1 MVNSKAIGGIVIG
14 IIIVIVAAYALNQ
27 DQSSISNETPSEIV
41 QDSSVAISD
50 SAALDQNNQDF
61 EINEDGTK
69 RYTISVGDN
78 PSLED

>member
-1 MVNSKAIGGIVIG
+1 MVNSKVIGGIVIG

-50 SAALDQNNQDF
+50 SAALNQNNQDF

>member
-14 IIIVIVAAYALNQ
+14 IIIVIVAVYALNQ
-27 DQSSISNETPSEIV
+27 DQPSISNETPSEIV

>member
-1 MVNSKAIGGIVIG
+1 MVNSKVIGGIVIG

>member
-14 IIIVIVAAYALNQ
+14 IIIVIVAVYALNQ
-27 DQSSISNETPSEIV
+27 DQPSISNETPSEIV

-50 SAALDQNNQDF
+50 SAALNQNNQDF
-61 EINEDGTK
+61 EIDEDGTK